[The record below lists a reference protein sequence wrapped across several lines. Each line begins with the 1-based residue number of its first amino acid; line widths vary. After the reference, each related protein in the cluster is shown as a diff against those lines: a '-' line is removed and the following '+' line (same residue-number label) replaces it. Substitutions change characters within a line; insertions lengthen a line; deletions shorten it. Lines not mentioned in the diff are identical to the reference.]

1 MLKHLEGARLG
12 IFIFLGTVLLVLAI
26 FTIGNRD
33 SLFVSSITIKTY
45 FNKVQGLRTGAPV
58 RLSGYD
64 IGSVSNMTLA
74 SDTSGRVE
82 VTMRIDEEVRQFI
95 RLDSEASIE
104 TEGLVG
110 KQVISISPGT
120 TDLEVVSDGG
130 IIKAKDPVSVE
141 AIIKEVQDIMAYI
154 KDITKEF
161 SGISA
166 KINNG
171 EGTIGKLINDQQ
183 LYFAAVDITKS
194 ADRNLT
200 TITERL
206 EDVSNFIISLG
217 GGVEDI
223 MNNVDSAIVDVKSM
237 ISDVKDGKGTL
248 GMLMKDETV
257 YDSVKATIN
266 NLVATTEATMVG
278 ARRFAENMEAL
289 KHNWL
294 FKTYFEERGYWET
307 ADYEKS
313 LDEKILELRKQNEEL
328 QNRIN
333 QLKELEK
340 KVEDLK
346 KE

>member
-1 MLKHLEGARLG
+1 MLKHFEGARLG
-12 IFIFLGTVLLVLAI
+12 IFIFFGTVLLILAI
-26 FTIGNRD
+26 FMIGNRD
-33 SLFVSSITIKTY
+33 SLFVSSITVKTY
-45 FNKVQGLRTGAPV
+45 FQKVQGLRTGAPV

-64 IGSVSNMTLA
+64 IGSVSSMSLV

-82 VTMRIDEEVRQFI
+82 VIMRIEEDVKHFI

-110 KQVISISPGT
+110 KQIISISPGT
-120 TDLEVVSDGG
+120 TKFAAVTDGG

-141 AIIKEVQDIMAYI
+141 AIIKEVQDIMSYI

-161 SGISA
+161 TGISA
-166 KINNG
+166 KINAG
-171 EGTIGKLINDQQ
+171 EGTIGKLINDDQ
-183 LYFAAVDITKS
+183 LYYAAVDITKS

-217 GGVEDI
+217 GGVEDV
-223 MNNVDSAIVDVKSM
+223 MNNVDTAIADLKFM
-237 ISDVKDGKGTL
+237 ISDIKQGKGTL
-248 GMLMKDETV
+248 GLLMKDESV

-266 NLVATTEATMVG
+266 NLVGTTEATMIG

-294 FKTYFEERGYWET
+294 FKSYFEQRGYWET

-313 LDEKILELRKQNEEL
+313 IDEKILELRKQNEEL
-328 QNRIN
+328 QKRIN
-333 QLKELEK
+333 ELKDLEK
-340 KVEDLK
+340 QVESIK
-346 KE
+346 K

>member
-12 IFIFLGTVLLVLAI
+12 IFIFLGTVLLILAI

-33 SLFVSSITIKTY
+33 SLFVSSITVKTY
-45 FNKVQGLRTGAPV
+45 FTKVQGLRTGAPV

-110 KQVISISPGT
+110 KQVISISPGS
-120 TDLEVVSDGG
+120 TDLEIVSDGG
-130 IIKAKDPVSVE
+130 VIKAKDPVSVE
-141 AIIKEVQDIMAYI
+141 AIIKEVQDIMAYV

-161 SGISA
+161 SGIAA

-183 LYFAAVDITKS
+183 LYYAAVDITKS

-223 MNNVDSAIVDVKSM
+223 MNNVDSAIVDVKYM
-237 ISDVKDGKGTL
+237 ISDIKNGKGTL
-248 GMLMKDETV
+248 GLLMKDESV
-257 YDSVKATIN
+257 YDSVKTTIN

-294 FKTYFEERGYWET
+294 FKSYFEERGYWET

-328 QNRIN
+328 QKRIN
-333 QLKELEK
+333 QLKELEE
-340 KVEDLK
+340 KVENI
-346 KE
+346 KEE

>member
-12 IFIFLGTVLLVLAI
+12 IFIFLGTVLLILAI

-33 SLFVSSITIKTY
+33 SLFVSSITVKTY
-45 FNKVQGLRTGAPV
+45 FTKVQGLRTGAPV

-110 KQVISISPGT
+110 KQVISISPGS
-120 TDLEVVSDGG
+120 TDLEIVSDGG

-161 SGISA
+161 SGIAA

-183 LYFAAVDITKS
+183 LYYAAVDITKS

-223 MNNVDSAIVDVKSM
+223 MNNVDSAIVDVKYM
-237 ISDVKDGKGTL
+237 ISDVKNGKGTL
-248 GMLMKDETV
+248 GLLMKDESV
-257 YDSVKATIN
+257 YDSVKTTIN

-294 FKTYFEERGYWET
+294 FKSYFEERGYWET

-328 QNRIN
+328 QKRIN

-340 KVEDLK
+340 QVDGIK

>member
-1 MLKHLEGARLG
+1 MLKHFEGARLG
-12 IFIFLGTVLLVLAI
+12 IFIFFGTVLLILAI
-26 FTIGNRD
+26 FMIGNRD
-33 SLFVSSITIKTY
+33 SLFVSSITVKTY
-45 FNKVQGLRTGAPV
+45 FQKVQGLRTGAPV

-64 IGSVSNMTLA
+64 IGSVSSMSLV

-82 VTMRIDEEVRQFI
+82 VIMRIEEDVKHFI

-110 KQVISISPGT
+110 KQIISISPGT
-120 TDLEVVSDGG
+120 TKFAAVTDGG

-141 AIIKEVQDIMAYI
+141 AIIKEVQDIMSYI

-161 SGISA
+161 TGIST
-166 KINNG
+166 KINAG
-171 EGTIGKLINDQQ
+171 EGTIGKLINDDQ
-183 LYFAAVDITKS
+183 LYYAAVDITKS

-217 GGVEDI
+217 GGVEDV
-223 MNNVDSAIVDVKSM
+223 MNNVDTAIADLKFM
-237 ISDVKDGKGTL
+237 ISDIKQGKGTL
-248 GMLMKDETV
+248 GLLMKDESV

-266 NLVATTEATMVG
+266 NLVGTTEATMIG

-294 FKTYFEERGYWET
+294 FKSYFEQRGYWET

-313 LDEKILELRKQNEEL
+313 IDEKILELRKQNEEL
-328 QNRIN
+328 QKRIN
-333 QLKELEK
+333 ELKDLEK
-340 KVEDLK
+340 QVESIK
-346 KE
+346 K